1 MSTIKTLAETLG
13 LSITTVSRALDGYSD
28 VSAKTRE
35 RVAEHAAAIGYRPN
49 AAARRLRRGSSELIA
64 LVLPTEPGHFNEPLY
79 LQLLAPLGQRLA
91 REGYDLTLIAAM
103 PGVGELKTYKRIVE
117 GRRADGIVV
126 VRTRRDDERINYLT
140 GQGAPFV
147 AMGRCEAGFCG
158 QETGFAFVDG
168 DGEAAFYAATL
179 RLVALGH
186 RRIAHLAAP
195 GAYTFA
201 ALRRRGYLRAMSDAG
216 LEPEWVEGVADE
228 ISGASLAY
236 ALLRRENRPTALMCA
251 TDRMAFGAL
260 HATRRAGLRV
270 PDDLSITGHDNISA
284 SAFCDPPLT
293 TMELLI
299 EQTGTRLAEMILA
312 RIGGADARDL
322 QEVYP
327 VVAIERAST
336 ARKRE

>member
-1 MSTIKTLAETLG
+1 MSTIKTLAQTLG

-28 VSAKTRE
+28 VSAKTRA

-103 PGVGELKTYKRIVE
+103 PGVGELKTYQRIVE

-126 VRTRRDDERINYLT
+126 VRTRRDDERIHYLNQ
-140 GQGAPFV
+140 QGTPFV
-147 AMGRCEAGFCG
+147 AMGRCEAGLAG
-158 QETGFAFVDG
+158 HETDFAYVDG

-179 RLVALGH
+179 RLAALGH
-186 RRIAHLAAP
+186 RRITHLAAP
-195 GAYTFA
+195 SAFTFA
-201 ALRRRGYLRAMSDAG
+201 AFRRRGYLRAMADVG
-216 LEPEWVEGVADE
+216 LKAEWVEGMADE
-228 ISGASLAY
+228 MAGADLAG
-236 ALLRRENRPTALMCA
+236 ALLARENRPTALLCA

-260 HATRRAGLRV
+260 HAARRAGLSV
-270 PDDLSITGHDNISA
+270 PDDLSVTGHDNISA

-293 TMELLI
+293 TMELPI
-299 EQTGTRLAEMILA
+299 EPTGTKLAEMILA
-312 RIGGADARDL
+312 RIGGADPRDL
-322 QEVYP
+322 QEIYP
-327 VVAIERAST
+327 VIAIERAST
-336 ARKRE
+336 ARRRE